1 MLLNISIVIKII
13 LLQNLFLMFL
23 ILRYSNSFNIE
34 EDNID
39 LPYNLGY
46 SQGIHKGTDSISRD
60 TLQKILLGVE
70 KGDKDNIYFYGLLKL
85 YGISLSQDSSVAAEY
100 FLRAAKLGHKEA
112 TTAYGVS
119 LLYGYGVEKDTVAA
133 TKWFRNGITLGDMV
147 LYYILL
153 LLRFEIFIL
162 DTEIFIGFLLV
173 ARKVRCSINFIHS
186 LTHL

>member
-1 MLLNISIVIKII
+1 MG
-13 LLQNLFLMFL
+13 
-23 ILRYSNSFNIE
+23 YSNIE
-34 EDNID
+34 ENKID

-85 YGISLSQDSSVAAEY
+85 YGISVSQDSNVAAEY

-119 LLYGYGVEKDTVAA
+119 LLYGYGVQKDTVAA

-147 LYYILL
+147 FYYISIVLHL
-153 LLRFEIFIL
+153 KFWIIL
-162 DTEIFIGFLLV
+162 YNIMKF
-173 ARKVRCSINFIHS
+173 
-186 LTHL
+186 

>member
-1 MLLNISIVIKII
+1 MVFNISIAVKSI
-13 LLQNLFLMFL
+13 LLQNLFLIFL
-23 ILRYSNSFNIE
+23 ILRYSNSYNIE

-147 LYYILL
+147 LYCIAFKI
-153 LLRFEIFIL
+153 RIC
-162 DTEIFIGFLLV
+162 V
-173 ARKVRCSINFIHS
+173 N
-186 LTHL
+186 

>member
-1 MLLNISIVIKII
+1 MVLNISIVIKSI
-13 LLQNLFLMFL
+13 LLQNLFLIIL
-23 ILRYSNSFNIE
+23 ILRYSNSYNIE

-133 TKWFRNGITLGDMV
+133 TKWFRSGITLGDMV
-147 LYYILL
+147 LYYIAFKI
-153 LLRFEIFIL
+153 RN
-162 DTEIFIGFLLV
+162 FLNNRL
-173 ARKVRCSINFIHS
+173 
-186 LTHL
+186 